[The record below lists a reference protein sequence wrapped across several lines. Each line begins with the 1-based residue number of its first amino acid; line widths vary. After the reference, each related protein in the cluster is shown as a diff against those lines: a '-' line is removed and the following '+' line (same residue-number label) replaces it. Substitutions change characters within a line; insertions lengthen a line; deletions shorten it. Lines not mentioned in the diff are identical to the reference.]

1 MKIPVNLA
9 SEPFRRDRPI
19 LAASGT
25 CAVLLTGLLC
35 VLAFLIWSE
44 RSRAAETRVTVDRL
58 SNELRSIN
66 AEQARL
72 EGTLRQPANAEVLE
86 RSLLLNTL
94 VERKSISWT
103 RIFADLEGVT
113 PFNVKIVQVRLPQI
127 NSHNEVTLD
136 MIVAAQEPA
145 PVIEFLKKL
154 ESSPLFGPATLHA
167 SQPPTQNE
175 PLYRYRVSVDYAQKL

>member
-1 MKIPVNLA
+1 MRIPVNLA
-9 SEPFRRDRPI
+9 SDPFRRDRPM
-19 LAASGT
+19 LMAYGT
-25 CAVLLTGLLC
+25 GAVLLTGLLC
-35 VLAFLIWSE
+35 VLAFLVLNE
-44 RSRAAETRVTVDRL
+44 RSRAKETRVTVDRL
-58 SNELRSIN
+58 NTELRSIN

-72 EGTLRQPANAEVLE
+72 DSTLRQPANAEVLQ

-103 RIFADLEGVT
+103 RIFADLEGVM
-113 PFNVKIVQVRLPQI
+113 PYNVRLIQVRLPQI

-136 MIVAAQEPA
+136 MIVGAQDPV
-145 PVIEFLKKL
+145 PVIEFLKRL
-154 ESSPLFGPATLHA
+154 ETSPLFGPATLHA

>member
-1 MKIPVNLA
+1 VKIPVNL
-9 SEPFRRDRPI
+9 SSDPFRRDRSM
-19 LAASGT
+19 LVASGT
-25 CAVLLTGLLC
+25 CGVLLTALLG
-35 VLAFLIWSE
+35 VLVFLVVGE
-44 RSRAAETRVTVDRL
+44 RSRAKEARVTVDRL
-58 SNELRSIN
+58 NSEVRSIS

-72 EGTLRQPANAEVLE
+72 DATLRQPANAEVLQ

-113 PFNVKIVQVRLPQI
+113 PYNVKIIQVRLPQI

-136 MIVAAQEPA
+136 MIIGAQEPL
-145 PVIEFLKKL
+145 PVFEFLKRL
-154 ESSPLFGPATLHA
+154 ETSPLFGPTTVHA

-175 PLYRYRVSVDYAQKL
+175 PLYRYRVCVDYAQKL

>member
-1 MKIPVNLA
+1 MKIPLNLA
-9 SEPFRRDRPI
+9 SDPFRRDRPM
-19 LAASGT
+19 LMAYGA
-25 CAVLLTGLLC
+25 CAILLTGLLS
-35 VLAFLIWSE
+35 VLAFLILNE
-44 RSRAAETRVTVDRL
+44 RGRAKETRVTVDRL
-58 SNELRSIN
+58 NNELRSIN

-72 EGTLRQPANAEVLE
+72 DSTLRQPANAEVLE

-103 RIFADLEGVT
+103 RIFADLEGVM
-113 PFNVKIVQVRLPQI
+113 PYNVRLIQVRLPQI
-127 NSHNEVTLD
+127 NSRNEITLD
-136 MIVAAQEPA
+136 MIVGTQDPA
-145 PVIEFLKKL
+145 PAIEFLKRL